1 MKRIRV
7 EFRQRLKSTPKSPL
21 DPPFSKG
28 EFSPVLTLTP
38 LSKEGKGRFFGANDA
53 EIVQTLLTHHVYIPG
68 SLTPI
73 GGFATF
79 LVISSTSHK
88 FENFKARGQW
98 L

>member
-1 MKRIRV
+1 MTQNNPTYHGR
-7 EFRQRLKSTPKSPL
+7 
-21 DPPFSKG
+21 PFYHGQSSIPFFKG
-28 EFSPVLTLTP
+28 GIFSGADFNP

>member
-21 DPPFSKG
+21 IPKG

-53 EIVQTLLTHHVYIPG
+53 EIVQTLLTRHAI
-68 SLTPI
+68 
-73 GGFATF
+73 F
-79 LVISSTSHK
+79 L
-88 FENFKARGQW
+88 AP
-98 L
+98 

>member
-1 MKRIRV
+1 MNSGHPLSFV
-7 EFRQRLKSTPKSPL
+7 EGQRLFFSQL
-21 DPPFSKG
+21 PFFKG
-28 EFSPVLTLTP
+28 ELSPVLTLTP
-38 LSKEGKGRFFGANDA
+38 LSKEGEGRFFGANDA